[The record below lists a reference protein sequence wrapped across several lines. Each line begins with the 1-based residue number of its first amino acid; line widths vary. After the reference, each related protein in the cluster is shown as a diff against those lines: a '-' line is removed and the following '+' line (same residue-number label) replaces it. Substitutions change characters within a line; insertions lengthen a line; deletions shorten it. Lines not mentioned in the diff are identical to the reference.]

1 MKNFRIFIKT
11 MLISICALALAVLP
25 TKAYAT
31 QYSSTNYMMLY
42 GKGNG
47 RPTGFYWVFAGNKA
61 NKPVIKVV
69 KSSDSEVIRF

>member
-1 MKNFRIFIKT
+1 MKKLNVFMKV
-11 MLISICALALAVLP
+11 ALTSFMITFLCFSGKIYGAQLNSD
-25 TKAYAT
+25 
-31 QYSSTNYMMLY
+31 QYMMLY

-69 KSSDSEVIRF
+69 KSSDSNGTSM